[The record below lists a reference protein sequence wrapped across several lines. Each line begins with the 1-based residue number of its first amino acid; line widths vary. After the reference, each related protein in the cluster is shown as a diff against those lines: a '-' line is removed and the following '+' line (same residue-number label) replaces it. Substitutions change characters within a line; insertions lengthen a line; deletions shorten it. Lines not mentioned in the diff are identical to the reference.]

1 MKYPGAFDAL
11 LFKSK
16 EEFANAA
23 PNVQTAY
30 CIHRLEAEVNNG
42 GFHQLFFNSSGAYVQ
57 ETLQALT
64 AIGAIAT
71 RALLERAIAIG
82 FPDGYPA
89 DAQRHRQ
96 CLANFQD
103 VGGALHPLDSEFFEY
118 RDPLAKLVNDYLAGT
133 H

>member
-30 CIHRLEAEVNNG
+30 CIHR
-42 GFHQLFFNSSGAYVQ
+42 LFFNSSGAYVQ